1 MINKTNNYLVITE
14 CEPEARA
21 AAEGSTWVRGASHE
35 GSPRLGCW
43 PGSRVQGVRSVEAAR
58 RGCPGVG
65 VGPRTCKAGGLSSV

>member
-14 CEPEARA
+14 CEPEAGA

-43 PGSRVQGVRSVEAAR
+43 PRSRVQGMRSE
-58 RGCPGVG
+58 RGEWG
-65 VGPRTCKAGGLSSV
+65 K